1 MPVDRVHENWMLIK
15 IEALN
20 ATHCISTLRNWTVG
34 MCSCFFLVAISLHE
48 SPLATAKVGNRV
60 LPVGL
65 HFLYLILIFGMLQS
79 FGEKRS
85 RSCAKS

>member
-1 MPVDRVHENWMLIK
+1 MQRTAFQHCVIGQLEC
-15 IEALN
+15 AL
-20 ATHCISTLRNWTVG
+20 V
-34 MCSCFFLVAISLHE
+34 FFLVAISLHE

-79 FGEKRS
+79 FGEKRW